1 VTFEVDA
8 NAILQ
13 VSAADKGTGKTE
25 KITITA
31 EKGRLSPEE
40 IERMV
45 KEAEENAEADAE
57 IKGKVD
63 ARNSLESYSYN
74 LKNQLEDE
82 EKGLGGK
89 ASEEQKEK
97 INEAVTEALEWMEG
111 NTEAGAEDYKA
122 KLKELEGIVNPIVKE
137 IYAASGGAPE
147 GAAGGDEEFNA

>member
-82 EKGLGGK
+82 EKGLAARPLRSRRKRSMRLSRRRWNGWRETRRPALRTTRPSSRSWR
-89 ASEEQKEK
+89 AS
-97 INEAVTEALEWMEG
+97 
-111 NTEAGAEDYKA
+111 
-122 KLKELEGIVNPIVKE
+122 
-137 IYAASGGAPE
+137 
-147 GAAGGDEEFNA
+147 